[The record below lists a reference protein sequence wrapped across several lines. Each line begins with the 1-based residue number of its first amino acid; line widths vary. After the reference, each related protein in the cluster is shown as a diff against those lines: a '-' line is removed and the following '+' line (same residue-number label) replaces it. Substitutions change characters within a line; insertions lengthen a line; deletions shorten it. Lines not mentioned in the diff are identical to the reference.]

1 MRDKLLLRL
10 GRKLMSAGNLRI
22 CVVDDQGTYFNE
34 NMLAV
39 ARAAGFSH
47 IERYYLIDNQRL
59 RKLLHSPPDII
70 ILDIKGI
77 ADKGVAKDG
86 FGIAK
91 LMFDKTSTYVVI
103 TSAHKWYL
111 HETHKDYDY
120 VIEERF
126 LTAVDFVDELQ
137 RITERYLASK
147 VRFWRKVVF
156 RIGLSLANHALLS
169 SAR

>member
-1 MRDKLLLRL
+1 MKDKMLLRL
-10 GRKLMSAGNLRI
+10 GRKLMRAGNLRI
-22 CVVDDQGTYFNE
+22 CVVDDQQTYFNE

-47 IERYYLIDNQRL
+47 IERYYLIDGLRL
-59 RKLLHSPPDII
+59 RKLLDSPPDII

-77 ADKGVAKDG
+77 TDKSVAKDG

-91 LMFDKTSTYVVI
+91 LMFDQTNAYVVI

-126 LTAVDFVDELQ
+126 LTAVDFVEELQ

-156 RIGLSLANHALLS
+156 RIGLSLAKRALVPS
-169 SAR
+169 PR